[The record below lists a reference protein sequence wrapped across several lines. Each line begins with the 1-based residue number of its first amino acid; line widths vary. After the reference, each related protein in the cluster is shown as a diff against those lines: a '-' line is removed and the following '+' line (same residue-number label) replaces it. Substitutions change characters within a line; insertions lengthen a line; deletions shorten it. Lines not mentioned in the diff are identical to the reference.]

1 MTGFRRQRPGE
12 FLTGWRIEM
21 LFAAAVLAL
30 LVHAAWF
37 FDQKG
42 YLPQPFFY
50 EPSDTFMDW
59 FNTAYWSRDPGA
71 YDSWRTIYP
80 PLTFVV
86 IRLLG
91 IDRCYVSNEGLPSR
105 DCDWVGIVAILAIFL
120 VNVVLCWLTFRKID
134 RRTALPRTIALS
146 MGMPMLFALERGNIL
161 LLTFTCFLLAMGP
174 LLKSARLRWLAAG
187 LAINFKVYLIAAFAV
202 QLLKRRW
209 RWTEGVALATIGVY
223 LVSFVLFGAG
233 SPLEIYRNIA
243 NYSTGFT
250 VSQVLDI
257 YYSVTYQPL
266 ISLLEGMNF
275 PVMRII
281 GSDLQEIGLA
291 VIVPLM
297 RGGQA
302 IIVLALLVSYFRPE
316 VVSPI
321 RLATLGMCLALI
333 TSEAGGYTQILVI
346 MLVFMER
353 WKGIARPVALV
364 SAYLLC
370 LPGEYSFGV
379 SSDLWRESWL
389 SDGFVEIQIGIGL
402 GFFLRPGLLIIIG
415 IALSLST
422 LNDVWRDIREQG
434 WKGRWRLRGDAALLP
449 GIERPVPP
457 VESSVDQ
464 GKPAQRS
471 A

>member
-1 MTGFRRQRPGE
+1 MSGFRPQRPGE
-12 FLTGWRIEM
+12 FLTGWWVET
-21 LFAAAVLAL
+21 LFACGVLAL
-30 LVHAAWF
+30 LVYCGWF

-86 IRLLG
+86 VRMLG
-91 IDRCYVSNEGLPSR
+91 FDRCYVSNEGLPSR
-105 DCDWVGIVAILAIFL
+105 DCDWLGIVAILTMFVI
-120 VNVVLCWLTFRKID
+120 NVVLCWLTFRKID
-134 RRTALPRTIALS
+134 RRTAWQRTIALS

-161 LLTFTCFLLAMGP
+161 LLTFTCFILALGP
-174 LLKSARLRWLAAG
+174 LLASARLRWLAAG
-187 LAINFKVYLIAAFAV
+187 LAINFKVYIVAAFAV
-202 QLLKRRW
+202 LLLKRRW

-223 LVSFVLFGAG
+223 LVSYVIFGAG
-233 SPLEIYRNIA
+233 SPIEIYQNIA
-243 NYSTGFT
+243 NYSTGFA
-250 VSQVLDI
+250 VSGLLDI

-281 GSDLQEIGLA
+281 GSDLQETGLA

-297 RGGQA
+297 RAGQVL
-302 IIVLALLVSYFRPE
+302 IVVALAVSYLRPE
-316 VVSPI
+316 VVTST
-321 RLATLGMCLALI
+321 RLAALGICLALI

-346 MLVFMER
+346 ALVFMER

-364 SAYLLC
+364 CCYLLC
-370 LPGEYSFGV
+370 LPGDYVFGV
-379 SSDLWRESWL
+379 SSDLWRQSWL
-389 SDGFVEIQIGIGL
+389 SGFQVEIQIGVAL
-402 GFFLRPGLLIIIG
+402 GFFLRPGLLILIG
-415 IALSLST
+415 ISLSLST
-422 LNDVWRDIREQG
+422 INDVWRDIREQG
-434 WKGRWRLRGDAALLP
+434 WRSRWRLRGDTPLMPGVNRPEQPPKLAADP
-449 GIERPVPP
+449 
-457 VESSVDQ
+457 
-464 GKPAQRS
+464 QRS